1 MSERTER
8 PAERVERMEARG
20 AKQEAGGMD
29 FMAGSAAS
37 RPTARKELVEG
48 RVARPQKQAEGMEK
62 HEAKSSTQMGSADHR
77 EARPSGQAERLDN
90 REARP
95 AGQMEHAASR
105 AARPSGQAK
114 HVENQE
120 AHPAGTMA
128 RMGSPASGMS
138 GLMERAKGRAE
149 RPTGRAERPES
160 MRIHPAAAAIRS
172 ERTSSQTAHPIYT
185 LADIYMTESPYE
197 QITVLKIVKEVNEHI
212 QLTLS
217 GIVPED
223 KLDVYIERIS
233 DNEPIEV
240 YTQTE
245 ESGKRTLFHGII
257 TNARIQVV
265 QNVRTLTI
273 EAHSRTFLMDL
284 KKETRSYQNGQQ
296 TYEQILNQLA
306 SDYPNANVVDEASKG
321 KAIGG
326 LIMQYLETDW
336 AFAKR
341 LASHFNMPLLAIS
354 AMPGIRFYAG
364 LPEAGGEVVLM
375 ETNYSIRKEMGVYK
389 QLAENSKASFTEQ
402 GRMIYEVTSHTAIE
416 LGSAVQFQ
424 RRSLFVY
431 RVEART
437 EQGLL
442 VYHYDLRERD
452 GFRCGTRY
460 LEEITGISLFGT
472 IAGVEKDK
480 VKLKLK
486 IDGGGADTWFPYSTV
501 YSSPDGSGWYCM
513 PEIGDEARLYF
524 PDAEEKNAFAA
535 SSVDVASSDTTK
547 RSDPAVKSISTK
559 YGKQIVFQPGAVEI
573 IGGGQMLMRLTDDGG
588 IEINSDK
595 KIMLSAVEDIEITS
609 EANILIQGETGID
622 LKQGDA
628 MLTVQDEVTLSGGK
642 VNIV

>member
-1 MSERTER
+1 MSERTVRPTER
-8 PAERVERMEARG
+8 AGRMEARG
-20 AKQEAGGMD
+20 AKQESGGMD
-29 FMAGSAAS
+29 FMAG
-37 RPTARKELVEG
+37 R
-48 RVARPQKQAEGMEK
+48 
-62 HEAKSSTQMGSADHR
+62 
-77 EARPSGQAERLDN
+77 AER
-90 REARP
+90 P
-95 AGQMEHAASR
+95 A
-105 AARPSGQAK
+105 
-114 HVENQE
+114 
-120 AHPAGTMA
+120 
-128 RMGSPASGMS
+128 
-138 GLMERAKGRAE
+138 GRAE
-149 RPTGRAERPES
+149 RSENKNT
-160 MRIHPAAAAIRS
+160 HPAAAAIRS
-172 ERTSSQTAHPIYT
+172 ESASSQTSHPIYT
-185 LADIYMTESPYE
+185 LADIHMTESPYE
-197 QITVLKIVKEVNEHI
+197 QITALKIVKEVNEHI

-217 GIVPED
+217 GIVPES

-296 TYEQILNQLA
+296 TYEQILNELA
-306 SDYPNANVVDEASKG
+306 ADYPNANVVDEASQG

-326 LIMQYLETDW
+326 LIMQYQETDW

-341 LASHFNMPLLAIS
+341 LASHFHMPLLAIS

-364 LPEAGGEVVLM
+364 LPEAGGEVVLT
-375 ETNYSIRKEMGVYK
+375 ESNYTIRKEMGTYK

-402 GRMIYEVTSHTAIE
+402 GRMIYEVTSHTAVE

-442 VYHYDLRERD
+442 VYHYDLRERE

-573 IGGGQMLMRLTDDGG
+573 IGGGQMLLRLTDDGG